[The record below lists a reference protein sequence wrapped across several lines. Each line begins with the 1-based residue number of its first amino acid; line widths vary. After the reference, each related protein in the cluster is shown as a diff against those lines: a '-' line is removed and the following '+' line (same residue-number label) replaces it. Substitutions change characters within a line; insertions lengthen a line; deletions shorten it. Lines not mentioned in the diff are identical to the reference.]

1 MSLVGY
7 ANSDDDDDDDEDEEQ
22 ISCAPLAMN
31 IAHADDNE
39 DDDEDDDEEEEED
52 YKTAEPVPASAALPA
67 SAAPVAPP
75 QVSKEPPPA
84 VPETTMAVTEA
95 LPPPDFTNWVA
106 DPSQAPPRLAPK
118 VSVLGKQKR
127 GSSAAQISSGFKAAI
142 TRRDQIIAEKAQ
154 QLAEEDEARSRNG
167 GLSSAYDSVFHGAN
181 AEDVEGAVQRTK
193 VNKKGRVVNLSK
205 KEVAREEALEASLR

>member
-7 ANSDDDDDDDEDEEQ
+7 ADSDDDEEDEDEEH

-31 IAHADDNE
+31 VAHAEDNE
-39 DDDEDDDEEEEED
+39 DDDEDEDEDEDEDDETVEPA
-52 YKTAEPVPASAALPA
+52 TATAALPA
-67 SAAPVAPP
+67 SAALVAPP
-75 QVSKEPPPA
+75 QASKEPPPG
-84 VPETTMAVTEA
+84 VPETYVSVTEA

-127 GSSAAQISSGFKAAI
+127 GSSAAQISSGFKAAV

-154 QLAEEDEARSRNG
+154 CVAPLE
-167 GLSSAYDSVFHGAN
+167 LGALN
-181 AEDVEGAVQRTK
+181 QAP
-193 VNKKGRVVNLSK
+193 LC
-205 KEVAREEALEASLR
+205 